1 MDVEDKMD
9 SVSQEI
15 DLLLTTYGL
24 DVLGAIIILVIGW
37 IIAGWA
43 AKATRSASDRAKWM
57 DETLK
62 PLASSLVRYLVLIIT
77 IVAVLNQFGVQTTSV
92 IAVLGAAGL
101 AIGLALQGTLS
112 NVAAGVMILVL
123 RPFKIGDYIEA
134 GGKAG
139 SVKEVGLFG
148 TELATPDN
156 VFISVPNSAIVGG
169 AIANFSH
176 HGTRRI
182 DIVVGIG
189 YGADIDQAFTVL
201 RDLADGDAR
210 VLKDPEVHLSVRELA
225 DSSVNLGL
233 RFWVNAAEKH
243 LVIAGFTLFA
253 AWTLSRFGQESLRQP
268 ASWPQGQ
275 RQQSNTTC
283 QADEDGLGSGAIEGR
298 LVIAE
303 FFAPGKP
310 EQDVAATDYPG
321 VYGRHNK
328 G

>member
-1 MDVEDKMD
+1 MDVENKIDA
-9 SVSQEI
+9 VSQEI
-15 DLLLTTYGL
+15 DLLLTTYGF
-24 DVLGAIIILVIGW
+24 DVIGAIVILVLGW

-43 AKATRSASDRAKWM
+43 AKTTRAASDRAKWM
-57 DETLK
+57 DATLK
-62 PLASSLVRYLVLIIT
+62 PLAASLVRYLILIIT

-139 SVKEVGLFG
+139 TVKEVGLFG

-156 VFISVPNSAIVGG
+156 VFISVPNSAIIGG

-189 YGADIDQAFTVL
+189 YGADIDQAFGVL
-201 RDLADGDAR
+201 RDLANNDGR
-210 VLKDPEVHLSVRELA
+210 VLKDPATHVSVRELA
-225 DSSVNLGL
+225 DNSVNIGL
-233 RFWVNAAEKH
+233 RFWVNAADYWD
-243 LVIAGFTLFA
+243 VLFD
-253 AWTLSRFGQESLRQP
+253 L
-268 ASWPQGQ
+268 
-275 RQQSNTTC
+275 
-283 QADEDGLGSGAIEGR
+283 
-298 LVIAE
+298 
-303 FFAPGKP
+303 
-310 EQDVAATDYPG
+310 
-321 VYGRHNK
+321 NK
-328 G
+328 GVKQGLDAAGIEIPFPQRVVEIKNPEPAKPAPRRRRAGAASTEAKAN